1 MSLQLILGS
10 SGSGKSYQ
18 LYHEVIE
25 KSEKNRETDYV
36 IIVPEQFT
44 MQTQKDLVQMHPR
57 KGILNIDILS
67 FMRLA
72 YRVFGEAGGED
83 RPVLEDM
90 GKSMLVRKVMGQKQE
105 KLVLF
110 RPNVKKQGYISEV
123 KSLLSEF
130 LQYSIR
136 EDTLEQMI
144 EDTKKKPLLQ
154 RKLEDMQI
162 IYQGFRELI
171 EEKYITTEEV
181 LDVLVDV
188 LEQSEWVKKCV
199 FCFDGFT
206 GFTPAQY
213 KVLTKLMGMAKKVV
227 ITITLDERENFHV
240 VDEPFQL
247 FHISKKT
254 ISKLYQIADNER
266 VKIEK
271 EVVLS
276 GTKRF
281 TGSRELEMLERNLF
295 RYPFQKYKEET
306 KDISIHIAKTARNEI
321 DFTVT
326 EINRLIREEGYR
338 YRDIAVVTGD
348 METYGRLAEE
358 SYEKAGFSYFIDH
371 KKSILGNP
379 VVEMLRAV
387 LEILD
392 KDFDYESMF
401 RYLRSDLTGIP
412 KEDVDM
418 VENYVLACGIRG
430 WKRWNQT
437 WERNYTREIELP
449 LAYINEIR
457 EQIIAPLLTLREAV
471 KGKKHTVLEY
481 STAIHQFMVSMNLY
495 AQLKEY
501 ETKFMEE
508 GEVILA
514 KEYGK
519 IYEMV
524 LEILDRFVEILGEEK
539 MTLKEYGEILDT
551 GFQEAKMGLIPPG
564 IDQIVVGDIERTRLK
579 DIKALFF
586 LGVNDGMIPKSG
598 GTGGIISDLERE
610 EMSQMGIELAPT
622 IREKAYTEQF
632 YLYLNL
638 TKPRE
643 HLYIS
648 YHKAGEDGKPA
659 NVSYLIGKIKNIFPH
674 ILIVEEEEKI
684 HSVFEKEERKNGV
697 SKEKMES
704 GILEESQ
711 EEVLNEERKSRIL
724 EESQE
729 GIAKKEIGIA
739 KEKKGIAKKEN
750 GVSKE
755 KMESGILE
763 ESQKKVVKEEA
774 IKKLADEIL
783 GADKGKHY
791 ILEGIREYAYED
803 MADWWKEL
811 YQYYFRHAEEKQLK
825 QWLSGAA
832 YCNEESG
839 ISKEV
844 ANALYGSHLVN
855 SVTRVEQYA
864 ACAFA
869 HFLTYGLKLQERK
882 RYEIRI
888 PDLGNIFHQV
898 LERFS
903 KQMKKEGLSFR
914 TIEEE
919 QRNKLVDE
927 CLAQVISEYG
937 DSIFTS
943 TKRNE
948 YLLKRVERMTKR
960 TIWALCEHMKAGQFE
975 AAAYEVKFDHLD
987 ALDSTRIQLSEEEI
1001 LSLQGRID
1009 RLDKAEDE
1017 NGIYIK
1023 VIDYKSGKTKLEL
1036 EDLYYGLQMQLV
1048 VYLDAALEI
1057 ERNKKEN
1064 AGKEIIPAGIFY
1076 YNIDDPV
1083 LEEIEK
1089 ENADKELL
1097 KALKMNGLINSDTK
1111 IVQMLDKHFG
1121 DNPKH
1126 LEGSV
1131 KSDVVP
1137 VETTKEGAFHKR
1149 SSVVSEKG
1157 FEQLMKHVRKQIEKC
1172 GKEILDG
1179 RTAIEPYHL
1188 EKRTGCDY
1196 CPYDGVCA
1204 FDTRLPGNQ
1213 YKMLKKLSKE
1223 DVWELLEKESEAE
1236 EKNGEE
1242 E

>member
-154 RKLEDMQI
+154 RKLEDMQV

-181 LDVLVDV
+181 LDVLVEV

-213 KVLTKLMGMAKKVV
+213 KVLTKLMRMAKKVV

-254 ISKLYQIADNER
+254 ISKLYQIADQER

-281 TGSRELEMLERNLF
+281 TGSRELETLERNLF
-295 RYPFQKYKEET
+295 RYPFQKYNEET

-401 RYLRSDLTGIP
+401 RYLRSGLTGIP

-437 WERNYTREIELP
+437 WERNYTKEIELP

-457 EQIIAPLLTLREAV
+457 EQIIAPLLALREAV

-495 AQLKEY
+495 TQLKEY

-648 YHKAGEDGKPA
+648 YHKTGEDGKPA

-684 HSVFEKEERKNGV
+684 HSVFEKEERKNSV
-697 SKEKMES
+697 SKE
-704 GILEESQ
+704 
-711 EEVLNEERKSRIL
+711 
-724 EESQE
+724 
-729 GIAKKEIGIA
+729 EI
-739 KEKKGIAKKEN
+739 
-750 GVSKE
+750 S
-755 KMESGILE
+755 
-763 ESQKKVVKEEA
+763 
-774 IKKLADEIL
+774 IKKMADEIL

-811 YQYYFRHAEEKQLK
+811 YQYYFQHAEEKQLK

-948 YLLKRVERMTKR
+948 YLLKRVERMTKH
-960 TIWALCEHMKAGQFE
+960 TIWALCEHMKAGQSE

-1121 DNPKH
+1121 DDPKH

-1179 RTAIEPYHL
+1179 HTAIEPYHL

-1223 DVWELLEKESEAE
+1223 DVWELLKKESEEE

>member
-1 MSLQLILGS
+1 MGKAGKGMSLQLILGS
-10 SGSGKSYQ
+10 SGSGKSYT

-25 KSEKNRETDYV
+25 KSEENRNTDYV

-44 MQTQKDLVQMHPR
+44 MQTQKDLVEMHPR

-72 YRVFGEAGGED
+72 YRVFGEVGGED
-83 RPVLEDM
+83 RPVLEDT
-90 GKSMLVRKVMGQKQE
+90 GKSMLVRKVMGQKQKE
-105 KLVLF
+105 LVLF

-130 LQYSIR
+130 LQYSIH
-136 EDTLEQMI
+136 EDILEKII

-154 RKLEDMQI
+154 RKLEDMQV
-162 IYQGFRELI
+162 IYQGFRELV

-181 LDVLVDV
+181 LDVLVEV
-188 LEQSEWVKKCV
+188 LEQSKWIRNCV

-227 ITITLDERENFHV
+227 VTVTMDERENFHV
-240 VDEPFQL
+240 VDEPFRL

-254 ISKLYQIADNER
+254 ISKLYRIADNEQIT
-266 VKIEK
+266 IEQ
-271 EVVLS
+271 EMVLR

-281 TGSRELEMLERNLF
+281 VNSSELKFLERNLF
-295 RYPFQKYKEET
+295 RYPFQKYEDT
-306 KDISIHIAKTARNEI
+306 TQDISIHIAGTARKEI
-321 DFTVT
+321 NFTVT

-358 SYEKAGFSYFIDH
+358 AYEKAGFSYFIDH

-379 VVEMLRAV
+379 IVEMLRAV
-387 LEILD
+387 LEILE
-392 KDFDYESMF
+392 KDFDYESVF
-401 RYLRSDLTGIP
+401 RYLRSGLTGIA
-412 KEDVDM
+412 KEDVDII
-418 VENYVLACGIRG
+418 ENYVLALGIRG
-430 WKRWNQT
+430 WKRWNQV
-437 WERNYTREIELP
+437 WERTYTKEIELP

-457 EQIIAPLLTLREAV
+457 EQIIAPFEALRQAV
-471 KGKKHTVLEY
+471 KGKNHTVLEY
-481 STAIHQFMVSMNLY
+481 SIAIHQFMVSMNLY
-495 AQLKEY
+495 TQLKQFEA
-501 ETKFMEE
+501 KFTEE
-508 GEVILA
+508 GQVILA
-514 KEYGK
+514 KEYSQ
-519 IYEMV
+519 IYEIV
-524 LEILDRFVEILGEEK
+524 LEILDRFVEVLGEEK
-539 MTLKEYGEILDT
+539 MSLKEYGEILDT
-551 GFQEAKMGLIPPG
+551 GFQEAKLGLIPPG

-598 GTGGIISDLERE
+598 SSGGIISDLERE

-622 IREKAYTEQF
+622 IREKSYTEQF

-643 HLYIS
+643 NLYIS
-648 YHKAGEDGKPA
+648 YHKMTEDGKPA
-659 NVSYLIGKIKNIFPH
+659 NVSYLIPKIKNIFPN
-674 ILIVEEEEKI
+674 ILMIEEEEKS
-684 HSVFEKEERKNGV
+684 HAVFEKEEN
-697 SKEKMES
+697 
-704 GILEESQ
+704 
-711 EEVLNEERKSRIL
+711 
-724 EESQE
+724 
-729 GIAKKEIGIA
+729 
-739 KEKKGIAKKEN
+739 KKGI
-750 GVSKE
+750 SKE
-755 KMESGILE
+755 MEDEDLE
-763 ESQKKVVKEEA
+763 
-774 IKKLADEIL
+774 KLIDEIL
-783 GADKGKHY
+783 GADKGKNY
-791 ILEGIREYAYED
+791 VLEGIRDYAYED

-811 YQYYFRHAEEKQLK
+811 YQYYVSHMEEKQLK
-825 QWLSGAA
+825 QWILGAV
-832 YCNEESG
+832 YRNEENG

-844 ANALYGSHLVN
+844 ANALYGKHLVN
-855 SVTRVEQYA
+855 SVTRVERYA

-882 RYEIRI
+882 RYEISV

-898 LERFS
+898 IEQFS
-903 KQMKKEGLSFR
+903 KQMRKQGLSFR

-919 QRNKLVDE
+919 QRNKLVE
-927 CLAQVISEYG
+927 ESLEQVIKAYG

-960 TIWALCEHMKAGQFE
+960 TIWALCEHMRAGKFE
-975 AAAYEVKFDHLD
+975 AAAYEIKFDHLD
-987 ALDSTRIQLSEEEI
+987 ALESTRIQLSEEEI

-1023 VIDYKSGKTKLEL
+1023 IIDYKSGKTKLEL

-1048 VYLDAALEI
+1048 VYLDAALEM

-1064 AGKEIIPAGIFY
+1064 AGREIIPAGIFY

-1083 LEEIEK
+1083 LEETKK

-1097 KALKMNGLINSDTK
+1097 KALKMNGLINSDKK
-1111 IVQMLDKHFG
+1111 IIQMLDRHFG
-1121 DNPKH
+1121 DNPEC

-1131 KSDVVP
+1131 KSDVMP

-1149 SSVVSEKG
+1149 SSVVNEKG
-1157 FEQLMKHVRKQIEKC
+1157 FEQLIGHVRRQIEQC

-1179 RTAIEPYHL
+1179 NTAIEPYHL
-1188 EKRTGCDY
+1188 DKKTGCDY
-1196 CPYDGVCA
+1196 CPYSGVCA
-1204 FDTRLPGNQ
+1204 FDTKLPGSK
-1213 YKMLKKLSKE
+1213 YRTLKKLSKE
-1223 DVWELLEKESEAE
+1223 EVWELLEEESKEED
-1236 EKNGEE
+1236 
-1242 E
+1242 

>member
-1 MSLQLILGS
+1 MRSLSLYIITRKEGKEMSLQLILGS
-10 SGSGKSYQ
+10 SGSGKSYR
-18 LYHEVIE
+18 LYHEIIE
-25 KSEKNRETDYV
+25 KSEKNRNTDYV
-36 IIVPEQFT
+36 VIVPEQFT
-44 MQTQKDLVQMHPR
+44 MQTQKDLVEMHPR

-72 YRVFGEAGGED
+72 YRVFSEAGGEN
-83 RPVLEDM
+83 RPVLEDT

-105 KLVLF
+105 ELVLF

-130 LQYSIR
+130 LQYSIH
-136 EDTLEQMI
+136 EDTLEKMI

-154 RKLEDMQI
+154 RKLEDMQV

-188 LEQSEWVKKCV
+188 LEHSKWVRNCV

-213 KVLTKLMGMAKKVV
+213 KVLAKLMGMAKKVV
-227 ITITLDERENFHV
+227 VTITLDERENFHV
-240 VDEPFQL
+240 VGEPFQL

-254 ISKLYQIADNER
+254 ISKLYQIADNEK
-266 VKIEK
+266 VIIEK
-271 EVVLS
+271 EVVLQ

-281 TGSRELEMLERNLF
+281 AGSSELEFLEKNLF
-295 RYPFQKYKEET
+295 RYPFHKYKDST
-306 KDISIHIAKTARNEI
+306 KDISIHIAGTARKEI

-358 SYEKAGFSYFIDH
+358 AYEKAGFSYFIDH

-379 VVEMLRAV
+379 IVEMLRAA
-387 LEILD
+387 LEILE

-401 RYLRSDLTGIP
+401 RYLRSGLTKIA

-418 VENYVLACGIRG
+418 VENYVLALGIRG
-430 WKRWNQT
+430 WKRWNQV
-437 WERNYTREIELP
+437 WEKTYTKEIEIP
-449 LAYINEIR
+449 LSYINEIR
-457 EQIIAPLLTLREAV
+457 EQIIAPFAVLREAV
-471 KGKKHTVLEY
+471 KGKNHTVLEY
-481 STAIHQFMVSMNLY
+481 SIAIHQFMVSMNLY
-495 AQLKEY
+495 EQLKQY
-501 ETKFMEE
+501 EEKFTEE
-508 GEVILA
+508 GQVILA
-514 KEYGK
+514 KEYSR
-519 IYEMV
+519 IYKMV
-524 LEILDRFVEILGEEK
+524 LEILDRLVEILGDEK

-551 GFQEAKMGLIPPG
+551 GFQEAKVGLIPPG

-598 GTGGIISDLERE
+598 GNGGIISDLERE

-622 IREKAYTEQF
+622 VREKAYTEQF

-648 YHKAGEDGKPA
+648 YHKMAEGGKPA
-659 NVSYLIGKIKNIFPH
+659 NVSYLIGKIKNIFPN
-674 ILIVEEEEKI
+674 ILMIEEEEKS
-684 HSVFEKEERKNGV
+684 HTVLEKEENKNGI
-697 SKEKMES
+697 SKE
-704 GILEESQ
+704 I
-711 EEVLNEERKSRIL
+711 
-724 EESQE
+724 
-729 GIAKKEIGIA
+729 
-739 KEKKGIAKKEN
+739 
-750 GVSKE
+750 
-755 KMESGILE
+755 
-763 ESQKKVVKEEA
+763 KEEDV
-774 IKKLADEIL
+774 KKLIDEVL
-783 GADKGKHY
+783 GADKGKRY
-791 ILEGIREYAYED
+791 ILEGIRDYAYED
-803 MADWWKEL
+803 MAEWWKEL
-811 YQYYFRHAEEKQLK
+811 YQYYFKHIEEKQLK
-825 QWLSGAA
+825 QWFLGAI
-832 YCNEESG
+832 YRNEESG

-844 ANALYGSHLVN
+844 ANALYGKHLVN
-855 SVTRVEQYA
+855 SVTRVERYA

-882 RYEIRI
+882 RYEIRV
-888 PDLGNIFHQV
+888 PDLGNIFHEVIEQ
-898 LERFS
+898 FS

-914 TIEEE
+914 TIEAE
-919 QRNKLVDE
+919 QRDKLVE
-927 CLAQVISEYG
+927 ESLEQVIRSYG
-937 DSIFTS
+937 ESIFTS

-960 TIWALCEHMKAGQFE
+960 TIWALCEHMKAGKFE
-975 AAAYEVKFDHLD
+975 AAAYEIKFDHLD

-1009 RLDKAEDE
+1009 RVDKVEDE
-1017 NGIYIK
+1017 KGIYIK

-1036 EDLYYGLQMQLV
+1036 EDLYYGLQMQLI

-1064 AGKEIIPAGIFY
+1064 EGKEIIPAGVFY
-1076 YNIDDPV
+1076 YNIDDPI
-1083 LEEIEK
+1083 LEETDG

-1097 KALKMNGLINSDTK
+1097 KALKMNGLVNSEKK

-1121 DNPKH
+1121 NNPEY

-1131 KSDVVP
+1131 KSDVMP

-1149 SSVVSEKG
+1149 SSVVDEKS
-1157 FEQLMKHVRKQIEKC
+1157 FFRLMEHVRKQIERC

-1179 RTAIEPYHL
+1179 HTAIEPYHL

-1204 FDTRLPGNQ
+1204 FDTKLPGSQ

-1223 DVWELLEKESEAE
+1223 EVWELLEEES
-1236 EKNGEE
+1236 K
-1242 E
+1242 